1 MAIRIEQGD
10 ITKLVVDAI
19 VNAAS
24 QGMLGEVYECLL
36 SGDGGI

>member
-1 MAIRIEQGD
+1 MAMGIEQGD

-24 QGMLGEVYECLL
+24 QGMLGEVYEYFL
-36 SGDGGI
+36 SGHGGI